1 MLDVTVPTDKNI
13 SLKEFDKLSNYKDL
27 EIELKK
33 RGNLKQ
39 RQFQW

>member
-13 SLKEFDKLSNYKDL
+13 SLKEFDKLSKYKDL

-33 RGNLKQ
+33 CGSLKQ